1 MGIISMDKIIKCV
14 LNEFDKHGFIAYLVG
29 GYVRDSLLGV
39 KTFDVDIC
47 TSALPKDI
55 HAIFN
60 IASNNY
66 GGANIKL
73 DNYNIDITT
82 FRKENNYQN
91 RHPEEVVYITDLKT
105 DLERRDFTINAI
117 VMDKTGKIV
126 DLLDGVTDL
135 NNRLIKMIGNPFL
148 RLKEDPLRILRAI
161 RLATVLDFAIDEE
174 LMQALKENYM
184 LVESLSG
191 KRIREELD
199 KILSSSNYK
208 KGLKLLEDL
217 GIDKIIGLSY
227 SDINYTNDLM
237 GMYSQVKVANIPFTN
252 NEKSNIIRIT
262 EVVNK
267 GVINY
272 ETLFN
277 YGLYI
282 NIVAGTILNIDT
294 RKINQMYKKMPIK
307 DRSDIVID
315 GNEIMNILD
324 IKPGKVVS
332 DVYSE
337 LITEIL
343 SGRLKNKK
351 GDIKKY
357 LLKRK

>member
-1 MGIISMDKIIKCV
+1 MEKIIRCV
-14 LNEFDKHGFIAYLVG
+14 LNELNEHGYDAYLVG
-29 GYVRDSLLGV
+29 GYVRDSLLGI

-60 IASNNY
+60 ITSNNY
-66 GGANIKL
+66 GGANILL

-82 FRKENNYQN
+82 FREEASYKN
-91 RHPEEVVYITDLKT
+91 RHPEEVKYIKDLKT
-105 DLERRDFTINAI
+105 DLQRRDFTINAI
-117 VMDKTGKIV
+117 VMDKESKVI
-126 DLLDGVTDL
+126 DLVDGVNDL
-135 NNRLIKMIGNPFL
+135 NKRVIRMIGNADE
-148 RLKEDPLRILRAI
+148 RLKEDPLRIMRAI
-161 RLATVLDFAIDEE
+161 RLATVLDFTISDDLEEAIKANRE
-174 LMQALKENYM
+174 LVKT
-184 LVESLSG
+184 LSG
-191 KRIREELD
+191 KRIRGELD
-199 KILSSSNYK
+199 KILGSPNYK
-208 KGLKLLEDL
+208 KGLDLFKELE
-217 GIDKIIGLSY
+217 IDKVIDISY
-227 SDINYTNDLM
+227 GDINYTNDLM
-237 GMYSQVKVANIPFTN
+237 GMYAQVKVLNIPFTN

-262 EVVNK
+262 EVVKK

-282 NIVAGTILNIDT
+282 NTVAGMILNINVK
-294 RKINQMYKKMPIK
+294 KINQMYKKMPIK
-307 DRSDIVID
+307 DKSDIVVD
-315 GNEIMNILD
+315 GNEIMDILN
-324 IKPGKVVS
+324 IKPGKVIK
-332 DVYSE
+332 DIYSE